1 MVDDL
6 VVLFGQ
12 QVVLT
17 TERADD
23 EVRLDSEHAHD
34 AVGHQARTGDQEA
47 AVVLLVAGAQHH
59 FIGTL
64 IDGEHFA
71 VIANLAT
78 GGFEFTPHGRGD
90 LGVVHDAA

>member
-1 MVDDL
+1 M
-6 VVLFGQ
+6 
-12 QVVLT
+12 
-17 TERADD
+17 
-23 EVRLDSEHAHD
+23 
-34 AVGHQARTGDQEA
+34 
-47 AVVLLVAGAQHH
+47 VLLVAGAQHH